1 MQGLHLTADL
11 LKCAC
16 PIKLLTDRGALQET
30 CIRLVKLAGLTVVG
44 DDFHQF
50 SDVSGDASGVT
61 GLVLLAESHLAV
73 HTWPELNAV
82 TLDVYVCNFREDN
95 TSKAQALTDSL
106 VALFAPLRS
115 NRNSLV
121 RGVPDLPDS
130 ADSPQAYHLTLEW
143 LTPDIAHGFTRRRP
157 METIQT
163 EFQRLEWHDTPTLGR
178 TLTLDGAFMLSERD
192 EFIYHECMVH
202 VPALAHAAPRSA
214 FVMGGGDGCT
224 ARELLKYKSI
234 ERIVIAELDPTVIAS
249 CRQQLAI
256 VNQGALDNSRV
267 TIVIGDAVQTLTDQ
281 ADKFDLIVM
290 DLTDPN
296 DAADSPANALYSKA
310 CFELIRS
317 RLSPDGLMT
326 AHIGS
331 PFYHPERF
339 SKALADLRSV
349 FPYVA
354 GYKAFM
360 PIYGAEWGMAC
371 ASTQTDPR
379 ALSEAAI
386 SGRLS
391 LHAITDLRFYTP
403 RIHGSLFAWPAY
415 AEKLGA

>member
-11 LKCAC
+11 FRCAC
-16 PIKLLTDRGALQET
+16 SHDILTDRGALQET

-50 SDVSGDASGVT
+50 SDVAGDASGVT

-95 TSKAQALTDSL
+95 TTKAQALTDSL
-106 VALFAPLRS
+106 VSLFAPQRS
-115 NRNSLV
+115 NRNSLQ
-121 RGVPDLPDS
+121 RGVPNSPDS
-130 ADSPQAYHLTLEW
+130 PDTNQLTFEW
-143 LTPDIAHGFTRRRP
+143 LTPDIVHGFATRRP
-157 METIQT
+157 PVTTQS
-163 EFQRLEWHDTPTLGR
+163 EFQRLEWHDTRSLGR
-178 TLTLDGAFMLSERD
+178 TLSLDSAFMLSERD

-224 ARELLKYKSI
+224 ARELLKYTSI
-234 ERIVIAELDPTVIAS
+234 ERIVIAELDPAVIAS
-249 CRQQLAI
+249 CRQHLAV
-256 VNQGALDNSRV
+256 VNQGALDDSRV
-267 TIVIGDAVQTLTDQ
+267 KIVTGDAMKTLTDQ
-281 ADKFDLIVM
+281 SEKFDLIVM
-290 DLTDPN
+290 DLTDP
-296 DAADSPANALYSKA
+296 DVAANSPANTLYSKA
-310 CFELIRS
+310 SFKLIRS

-331 PFYHPERF
+331 AFYHPERF
-339 SKALADLRSV
+339 SKTLTDLRSA
-349 FPYVA
+349 FPQVA
-354 GYKAFM
+354 AYKAFM

-371 ASTQTDPR
+371 ASNQTDPR
-379 ALSEAAI
+379 ALSEAEI
-386 SGRLS
+386 SERLTTR
-391 LHAITDLRFYTP
+391 AITELRFYTP
-403 RIHGSLFAWPAY
+403 RVHASLFAWPAY

>member
-11 LKCAC
+11 FRCAC
-16 PIKLLTDRGALQET
+16 SPELLTDRGALQAT

-50 SDVSGDASGVT
+50 SDIAGHASGVT

-95 TSKAQALTDSL
+95 TAKAQALADSL
-106 VALFAPLRS
+106 VALFAPERS
-115 NRNSLV
+115 NRNSLQ
-121 RGVPDLPDS
+121 RGVPTSPDS
-130 ADSPQAYHLTLEW
+130 PDTNHVTLEW
-143 LTPDIAHGFTRRRP
+143 LTPDIVHGFASRRRP
-157 METIQT
+157 DITQT
-163 EFQRLEWHDTPTLGR
+163 DFQRIEWHDTRSLGR
-178 TLTLDGAFMLSERD
+178 ALALDGAFMLSEHD

-224 ARELLKYKSI
+224 ARELLKHMSI
-234 ERIVIAELDPTVIAS
+234 ERVVIAELDPDVVAS
-249 CRQQLAI
+249 CRQNLAA
-256 VNQGALDNSRV
+256 VNHGALDDSRV
-267 TIVIGDAVQTLTDQ
+267 TIVIGDAMKTLTDH
-281 ADKFDLIVM
+281 AATFDVIVM
-290 DLTDPN
+290 DLTDPI
-296 DAADSPANALYSKA
+296 DAADSPANALYSKT

-317 RLSPDGLMT
+317 RLSPDGLVT

-339 SKALADLRSV
+339 SKTLADLRSV
-349 FPYVA
+349 FPHVA
-354 GYKAFM
+354 AYKAFM

-371 ASTQTDPR
+371 ASNQTDPR
-379 ALSEAAI
+379 TLNEADI
-386 SGRLS
+386 SNRLS
-391 LHAITDLRFYTP
+391 ARAITDLRFYTP
-403 RIHGSLFAWPAY
+403 RVHPSLFAWPAY